1 MRGGEE
7 CNMAGRRG
15 TDDRVGSTNNWWR
28 VVM

>member
-7 CNMAGRRG
+7 RDVAGRRG
-15 TDDRVGSTNNWWR
+15 TDDRVGSTEDWWG